1 MLDINEMSDVIK
13 SIKMSDKKVLA
24 KPDKGSGIV
33 VLDKTEYLRK
43 ILEIFD
49 DKTKFVKMG
58 PASDFDNII
67 KIEKEIIDIL
77 KDLVCKKK

>member
-1 MLDINEMSDVIK
+1 M
-13 SIKMSDKKVLA
+13 
-24 KPDKGSGIV
+24 

-43 ILEIFD
+43 MLEILN
-49 DKTKFVKMG
+49 DKTKFIKMG

-67 KIEKEIIDIL
+67 KIEKELIDIL